1 MSGVARELWVSC
13 GTALPSWGLWGH
25 APLQMDYS
33 SPQGAWARRE
43 PPWESIEEVP
53 VLRVLGLRQ
62 VLTGPDEVTFAG
74 GMKAKLL
81 QSTPDLELDT
91 DICTEPSYGARYFLS
106 WSTHY

>member
-81 QSTPDLELDT
+81 QSTP
-91 DICTEPSYGARYFLS
+91 EPG
-106 WSTHY
+106 TGH